1 MNLYNH
7 IIEAVIKSIICSKE
21 STVLQ
26 KEKMDINKKNQLFE
40 ALNIVDTH
48 AGMLLTV
55 KKETGAKIFGCTCPV
70 IPPEIPAAFNI
81 LLLKI
86 PEFVLNSADLR
97 EKYAAVYDA
106 IILPECSG
114 TCSHNP
120 FPSVKSFSFSFPPG
134 WGEDASV
141 ALHNSFEKM
150 LRTLCGINIREI
162 NIGELQKRT
171 AVYEA
176 LRRALRGINAAKNEK
191 PGIISSTDLF
201 RIFETA
207 LVLPPDRA
215 LQLIT
220 PILEWMRSE
229 KPAADLSVINAML
242 YGGRLFP
249 HELADQIE
257 SMGINVSEDDSCT
270 GRRCFDLS
278 VNAESEYLFY
288 ELLDAYSYRPL
299 TPCLRGPQERHELLY
314 RLLRNHGIETVII
327 TDEGDC
333 EFPPGHIDYLR
344 IRLMRDGIDPLII
357 TPKSLQKK
365 ISDYLEFF

>member
-1 MNLYNH
+1 MNMYNH

-26 KEKMDINKKNQLFE
+26 KDKMDINKKNQLFS
-40 ALNIVDTH
+40 ALNIIDTH
-48 AGMLLTV
+48 AGMLLTI
-55 KKETGAKIFGCTCPV
+55 KKESGTRIFGCTCPV

-86 PEFVLNSADLR
+86 PEFVLDSTDLR

-106 IILPECSG
+106 VILPGCSG

-120 FPSVKSFSFSFPPG
+120 FPSVKSFSFSFPSG

-141 ALHNSFEKM
+141 ALHNSFEEM

-176 LRRALRGINAAKNEK
+176 LRRTLRGINTAKNEK
-191 PGIISSTDLF
+191 PGLISSTDLS

-207 LVLPPDRA
+207 LILPPDRA
-215 LQLIT
+215 LQLIA
-220 PILEWMRSE
+220 PVLEWMRSE
-229 KPAADLSVINAML
+229 QPVAAGSGINAML

-249 HELADQIE
+249 NELADQIE

-278 VNAESEYLFY
+278 TNAESEFLFY

-299 TPCLRGPQERHELLY
+299 TPCLRSPQERHELLY
-314 RLLRNHGIETVII
+314 RLLRNHGIETVIF

-333 EFPPGHIDYLR
+333 EFPSEHVDYLR
-344 IRLMRDGIDPLII
+344 IRMMRDGIDPLVI
-357 TPKSLQKK
+357 TPGNLQKK
-365 ISDYLEFF
+365 ISAYLELF